1 MTFEIPELQERLTF
15 GNPFQEFGVA
25 QDGLPE
31 QKLFTDDP
39 EVNTPYCQNGLGAES
54 RSGQEIRKKSKKVDI
69 YAILG
74 MVLSQNSIPHPQD
87 DTKR

>member
-1 MTFEIPELQERLTF
+1 LPRLGISGGGVLDIRFRAKKQELLEGF
-15 GNPFQEFGVA
+15 K
-25 QDGLPE
+25 DS
-31 QKLFTDDP
+31 
-39 EVNTPYCQNGLGAES
+39 YCQNGLGAES

>member
-1 MTFEIPELQERLTF
+1 MS
-15 GNPFQEFGVA
+15 EFASAEGTTCFLDR
-25 QDGLPE
+25 QNLEKDL
-31 QKLFTDDP
+31 KDLMS
-39 EVNTPYCQNGLGAES
+39 YCQNGLGAES

-69 YAILG
+69 YAILS